1 MTKKTFKRYL
11 VSSLITFA
19 SAFAIVVLA
28 SIDSLTLESLSNGAI
43 ASLVFTGLRAGVKAV
58 LELLIQPS
66 QV

>member
-28 SIDSLTLESLSNGAI
+28 SIDSLTMESLSNGAI
-43 ASLVFTGLRAGVKAV
+43 TSLVFTGLRAGVKAV

>member
-28 SIDSLTLESLSNGAI
+28 SIDSLTMESIQSGAI
-43 ASLVFTGLRAGVKAV
+43 ASLLFTALRAGVKAV
-58 LELLIQPS
+58 LELFVS
-66 QV
+66 QK